1 MGRASRRVSATA
13 AANGRRALA
22 IDAGKVERV
31 RALLAELETAF
42 GQIERENL
50 SRWRD
55 SAVDDVQGREMA
67 YHEHRA
73 LQRVRRILSNVL
85 RAEQLEQSDG

>member
-1 MGRASRRVSATA
+1 M
-13 AANGRRALA
+13 
-22 IDAGKVERV
+22 

-42 GQIERENL
+42 GQLERENL

-55 SAVDDVQGREMA
+55 SAVEDVQGREMA

-73 LQRVRRILSNVL
+73 LQRVRRLLTNVL
-85 RAEQLEQSDG
+85 RADQLEQPNG